1 MYSMSGNLS
10 RLLLA
15 SPAALPNTIM
25 SSLLDRR
32 CGLTAQMNVLAAVEK
47 KKKKAKLEFDY
58 SQCLSLLYNKLLELQ
73 LQHNWIPDYMLYT
86 IFGTTAWLDTI
97 NKIVQ
102 IQSYKLHLTFGTNVM
117 FWMDDR
123 RHGVIFCNFIWSKY
137 HVVCFDGQGKILL
150 QNESCISVAS
160 SER

>member
-1 MYSMSGNLS
+1 MSGNLS

-32 CGLTAQMNVLAAVEK
+32 CGLTAQMNVLAAMEK

-73 LQHNWIPDYMLYT
+73 LQHN
-86 IFGTTAWLDTI
+86 
-97 NKIVQ
+97 
-102 IQSYKLHLTFGTNVM
+102 
-117 FWMDDR
+117 
-123 RHGVIFCNFIWSKY
+123 
-137 HVVCFDGQGKILL
+137 
-150 QNESCISVAS
+150 
-160 SER
+160 